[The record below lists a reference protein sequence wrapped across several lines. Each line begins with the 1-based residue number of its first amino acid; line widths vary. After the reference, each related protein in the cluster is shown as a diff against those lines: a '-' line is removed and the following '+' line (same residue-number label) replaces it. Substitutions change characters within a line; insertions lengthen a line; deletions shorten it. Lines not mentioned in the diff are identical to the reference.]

1 MKKYMILAAIVVL
14 GLVTMACGISF
25 NLPWDEIRTG
35 PTQTE
40 EISIP
45 IPEETPADVKIS
57 FGAGELKLAPGAER
71 ALIEGQAS
79 YNVADFKPEIQ
90 VDGSDVRLSTG
101 DLEITGIPRVK
112 FDDVENT
119 WDLQLADTPIDL
131 EINAGAY
138 QGDYDL
144 GGLSINSLE
153 ISDGAADVRLEFSEL
168 NRIEM
173 RSFRY
178 STGASA
184 VKMSDLANANFS
196 LMTFRGGAGDY
207 TLDFNGDLQ
216 RDANVIVESGVSQVT
231 IVVPKGTGAI
241 VTVRGG
247 LLNVDADSDWQI
259 SGNTYTLPGD
269 GPKLIIEV
277 EMGAG
282 NLELRIR

>member
-1 MKKYMILAAIVVL
+1 MKKYMILAAFVVL
-14 GLVTMACGISF
+14 ALVTMACGFTF
-25 NLPWDEIRTG
+25 NLPWDDISTG

-40 EISIP
+40 EINIP
-45 IPEETPADVKIS
+45 VPEETPADVRLD
-57 FGAGELKLAPGAER
+57 FGAGELNLAPGAEG
-71 ALIEGQAS
+71 ALIEGSAT

-90 VDGSDVRLSTG
+90 VDGNDVRLSTG
-101 DLEITGIPRVK
+101 DLEITGIPRIR

-119 WDLQLADTPIDL
+119 WDLQLSDSPMDL

-153 ISDGAADVRLEFSEL
+153 INDGAADVRLEFSEL
-168 NRIEM
+168 NQIEM

-207 TLDFNGDLQ
+207 TLDFDGDLQ

-231 IVVPKGTGAI
+231 IVVPEGTAAI
-241 VTVRGG
+241 VTIRGG

-259 SGNTYTLPGD
+259 SGSTYTLPGD

-282 NLELRIR
+282 NLELRSR

>member
-14 GLVTMACGISF
+14 ALVTMACGITF

-57 FGAGELKLAPGAER
+57 FGAGELKLAPGAEG

-90 VDGSDVRLSTG
+90 VDGSDVHLSTG

-119 WDLQLADTPIDL
+119 WDLQLADTPMDL

-168 NRIEM
+168 NQVEM

-178 STGASA
+178 STGASS

-207 TLDFNGDLQ
+207 TLDFNGGLQ

-247 LLNVDADSDWQI
+247 LLNVDADSDWQV

-282 NLELRIR
+282 NLELRAR